1 MSSVSRTVSALSLL
15 RAFDAVTRA
24 VRRSKAGGRKIVK
37 KIFEFARENAK
48 IRKSLVFLSV
58 AVIVCCIGV
67 INNKIQNTN
76 SLGVSAG
83 YDDYEAAEMERHNG
97 EVLVDSLNITQ
108 MPGSADGSH
117 ENGTSSDA
125 PGASADNASATDAN
139 KNNTDNVSGSSKSSS
154 SGADNAKKSEN
165 KNTALV
171 SSDEASG
178 IENTDEYFREARET
192 LTCDRNEMISMLTDT
207 IETSSDG
214 SQKSSATEQKAKLL
228 EYMETEKSVE
238 SLIRNKGFT
247 DAFVLITDRS
257 VNVTVQAETLSDR
270 DAAKILDI
278 VLRETGRSVDDVVI
292 QAKAV

>member
-1 MSSVSRTVSALSLL
+1 MNAAQHRPGYP
-15 RAFDAVTRA
+15 A
-24 VRRSKAGGRKIVK
+24 VRCIHSQSGVSAGGRNIMK
-37 KIFEFARENAK
+37 KLFGMIRDNMK
-48 IRKSLVFLSV
+48 IRRSLVFLSV

-67 INNKIQNTN
+67 INNRIQSS

-83 YDDYEAAEMERHNG
+83 YDDYEAAEMEKHNG

-108 MPGSADGSH
+108 MPGSSDG
-117 ENGTSSDA
+117 NNKTGSSLEAPDA
-125 PGASADNASATDAN
+125 
-139 KNNTDNVSGSSKSSS
+139 SKSSES
-154 SGADNAKKSEN
+154 SVKMSEKDNDEGSGSKAKESDTDGKSNSKN

-207 IETSSDG
+207 IETSAEG
-214 SQKSSATEQKAKLL
+214 SEKNSAEEQRSKLL
-228 EYMETEKSVE
+228 EYMEMEKSVE

-278 VLRETGRSVDDVVI
+278 VIRETGRSVDDVVI

>member
-1 MSSVSRTVSALSLL
+1 MTAAKHMTGHPDARCINSQSGVS
-15 RAFDAVTRA
+15 
-24 VRRSKAGGRKIVK
+24 AGGRNIVK
-37 KIFEFARENAK
+37 KLFGMIRDNMK
-48 IRKSLVFLSV
+48 IRRSLVFLSV

-67 INNKIQNTN
+67 INSRIQNS

-83 YDDYEAAEMERHNG
+83 YDDYEAAEMEKHNG

-108 MPGSADGSH
+108 MPGSSDESNKTGS
-117 ENGTSSDA
+117 SSDA
-125 PGASADNASATDAN
+125 PGASQSSAASDKASEKDTGD
-139 KNNTDNVSGSSKSSS
+139 TSSSKSKENDTDEN
-154 SGADNAKKSEN
+154 GKAKN

-171 SSDEASG
+171 SSDEASA

-207 IETSSDG
+207 IETSAEG
-214 SQKSSATEQKAKLL
+214 SEKNSAEEQRSKLL
-228 EYMETEKSVE
+228 EYMEMEKSVE

-247 DAFVLITDRS
+247 DAFVLITDKS

-278 VLRETGRSVDDVVI
+278 VLRETGRDVDDVVI

>member
-1 MSSVSRTVSALSLL
+1 MNAAQHRPGYPAVCCIHSQSGVS
-15 RAFDAVTRA
+15 
-24 VRRSKAGGRKIVK
+24 AGGRNIMK
-37 KIFEFARENAK
+37 KLFSMIRDNMK
-48 IRKSLVFLSV
+48 IRRSLVFLSV
-58 AVIVCCIGV
+58 VVIVCCIGV
-67 INNKIQNTN
+67 INNRIQSS

-83 YDDYEAAEMERHNG
+83 YDDYEAAEMEKHNG

-108 MPGSADGSH
+108 MPGSPDGS
-117 ENGTSSDA
+117 NKTGSSLDA
-125 PGASADNASATDAN
+125 PDA
-139 KNNTDNVSGSSKSSS
+139 SKSSEAS
-154 SGADNAKKSEN
+154 VKMSKKDNDEGSGSKAKESDTDGKSNSKN

-207 IETSSDG
+207 IETSADG
-214 SQKSSATEQKAKLL
+214 SEKNSAEEQRSKLL
-228 EYMETEKSVE
+228 EYMEMEKSVE

-278 VLRETGRSVDDVVI
+278 VIRETGRSVDDVVI

>member
-1 MSSVSRTVSALSLL
+1 M
-15 RAFDAVTRA
+15 
-24 VRRSKAGGRKIVK
+24 K
-37 KIFEFARENAK
+37 KIFEFARENTK
-48 IRKSLVFLSV
+48 IRKSLIFLSV

-67 INNKIQNTN
+67 INNKVQNAN

-83 YDDYEAAEMERHNG
+83 YDDYEAAEMEKHNG

-108 MPGSADGSH
+108 MPGSADGSNT
-117 ENGTSSDA
+117 NGSDGINGASSNA
-125 PGASADNASATDAN
+125 PDASADT
-139 KNNTDNVSGSSKSSS
+139 
-154 SGADNAKKSEN
+154 DNAKKSEN

-207 IETSSDG
+207 IETSADG
-214 SQKSSATEQKAKLL
+214 SQKSNATEQKAKLL

-292 QAKAV
+292 QAKAA

>member
-1 MSSVSRTVSALSLL
+1 M
-15 RAFDAVTRA
+15 
-24 VRRSKAGGRKIVK
+24 K
-37 KIFEFARENAK
+37 KIFEFARENTK
-48 IRKSLVFLSV
+48 IRKSLIFLSV

-83 YDDYEAAEMERHNG
+83 YDDYEAAEMEKHNG

-108 MPGSADGSH
+108 MPGSADGSNT
-117 ENGTSSDA
+117 NGTDGINGASSNA
-125 PGASADNASATDAN
+125 PGASAADTD
-139 KNNTDNVSGSSKSSS
+139 KNNTDTVSDSSKGSESVT
-154 SGADNAKKSEN
+154 DNAKKSEN

-207 IETSSDG
+207 IETSADG

-278 VLRETGRSVDDVVI
+278 VLRETGRSVDDIVI

>member
-1 MSSVSRTVSALSLL
+1 M
-15 RAFDAVTRA
+15 
-24 VRRSKAGGRKIVK
+24 
-37 KIFEFARENAK
+37 K
-48 IRKSLVFLSV
+48 IRRSLVFLSV
-58 AVIVCCIGV
+58 AVIVCCVGV
-67 INNKIQNTN
+67 INNRIQSS

-83 YDDYEAAEMERHNG
+83 YDDYEAAEMEKHNG

-108 MPGSADGSH
+108 MPGSPDGS
-117 ENGTSSDA
+117 NNTGSSDA
-125 PGASADNASATDAN
+125 PGASQSSAASDKASEKDTGDASISKAKENDAN
-139 KNNTDNVSGSSKSSS
+139 VKGT
-154 SGADNAKKSEN
+154 SEN

-207 IETSSDG
+207 IETSADG
-214 SQKSSATEQKAKLL
+214 SQKNSAEEQKSKLL
-228 EYMETEKSVE
+228 EYMEMEKSVE

-278 VLRETGRSVDDVVI
+278 VLRETGRNVDDVVI
-292 QAKAV
+292 QAKAS